1 MYVVCPNCQ
10 TSYILDGAQIGADGK
25 AMRCSN
31 CGTAWRQFPPPVEP
45 EIPEVE
51 AELESTEN
59 LGQAGIGT
67 PGTSQPFSPGGQSG
81 EAVAYPPPYPYPPPY
96 FMPPQAV
103 DGDPQNL
110 TPQPYPYPY
119 PYPYPPVPPVD
130 NGEGAVVPQP
140 VEASPKPQE
149 ELVAE
154 SSTPTEENV
163 PREEEGDAGAEGN
176 QNEDE
181 IIPSDEEL
189 TQALGDDTDL
199 GAIDSA
205 TPQTNEEI
213 EPISEE
219 ALEALEDPDPIPG
232 MDAGGVTQME
242 EPGTEPEDLPDPEPM
257 PAGSSEETT
266 EKKSS
271 LKTIIFIVLFIV
283 IIGSVIG
290 GLVVARHSVI
300 GFWPGANDALYGW
313 MGLRVPQP
321 GDGLEIS
328 LKSPQRKK
336 EGGKDVIVFDVIIRN
351 VSENAQKVPNVILIL
366 TDAEGQK
373 VQEIIST
380 PPELNVDPEK
390 FIRFTAK
397 FPNAPASA
405 RRSDAKWGDYPQSEK
420 QK

>member
-10 TSYILDGAQIGADGK
+10 TSYILDGAHIGTEGK

-31 CGTAWRQFPPPVEP
+31 CGAAWRQFPPPVEP
-45 EIPEVE
+45 EIAEVE
-51 AELESTEN
+51 AEVVVAEN
-59 LGQAGIGT
+59 PGEAGMAT
-67 PGTSQPFSPGGQSG
+67 PGASQPFSSGTQSG
-81 EAVAYPPPYPYPPPY
+81 EVGAFPPPYPYPPPY
-96 FMPPQAV
+96 FMPPQAA
-103 DGDPQNL
+103 DGDSQNL
-110 TPQPYPYPY
+110 PPQPYPYPY

-130 NGEGAVVPQP
+130 NGEGAVATQP
-140 VEASPKPQE
+140 VEVSPQTQE
-149 ELVAE
+149 DIVAG
-154 SSTPTEENV
+154 SPTPTEENISSN
-163 PREEEGDAGAEGN
+163 EEIDAGVEGD
-176 QNEDE
+176 QNADE
-181 IIPSDEEL
+181 TIPSDEEL
-189 TQALGDDTDL
+189 TEALGDGEDL
-199 GAIDSA
+199 GVIDSA

-213 EPISEE
+213 GAISEE
-219 ALEALEDPDPIPG
+219 ALEDLEDPDPIPG
-232 MDAGGVTQME
+232 IDAGGATQME
-242 EPGTEPEDLPDPEPM
+242 EPGTEPEDLPDPEPI
-257 PAGSSEETT
+257 PIGSSEETA

-290 GLVVARHSVI
+290 GLILARHSVI
-300 GFWPGANDALYGW
+300 SFWPGANDALYGW

-351 VSENAQKVPNVILIL
+351 ISENSQKVPNVILIL

-397 FPNAPASA
+397 FPNAPANA
-405 RRSDAKWGDYPQSEK
+405 RRSDAKWGDYPQSGK
-420 QK
+420 

>member
-10 TSYILDGAQIGADGK
+10 TSYILDGAHIGADGK

-51 AELESTEN
+51 AELEFVEN
-59 LGQAGIGT
+59 PEQAGMEQPAT
-67 PGTSQPFSPGGQSG
+67 PQPFPQ
-81 EAVAYPPPYPYPPPY
+81 PYPYPPPY
-96 FMPPQAV
+96 FMPPQV
-103 DGDPQNL
+103 GDGDSQNL
-110 TPQPYPYPY
+110 PPQPYPYPY

-130 NGEGAVVPQP
+130 NGEAAVVAQSGEATLQLQEDPEAKSP
-140 VEASPKPQE
+140 EPKVES
-149 ELVAE
+149 
-154 SSTPTEENV
+154 V
-163 PREEEGDAGAEGN
+163 PSDEDRDTVGEGN
-176 QNEDE
+176 QSEDE

-189 TQALGDDTDL
+189 TEALGDGADL
-199 GAIDSA
+199 EAIESA
-205 TPQTNEEI
+205 APQTNEEV

-232 MDAGGVTQME
+232 MDAEGVSQIE

-257 PAGSSEETT
+257 PTGSSEEPA
-266 EKKSS
+266 EKTGS
-271 LKTIIFIVLFIV
+271 LKTIIFIVLVIV

-290 GLVVARHSVI
+290 GLILARHSVI
-300 GFWPGANDALYGW
+300 GFWPGANDALYNW

-351 VSENAQKVPNVILIL
+351 ISENSQKVPNVILIL

-380 PPELNVDPEK
+380 PPQLDVDPEK

-397 FPNAPASA
+397 FPNAPANA
-405 RRSDAKWGDYPQSEK
+405 RRSDAKWGAYPQSGKEK
-420 QK
+420 

>member
-1 MYVVCPNCQ
+1 MYVVCPDCQ
-10 TSYILDGAQIGADGK
+10 TSYILDGAQIGAEGK

-45 EIPEVE
+45 EIPEVK

-59 LGQAGIGT
+59 LGQAGIGA
-67 PGTSQPFSPGGQSG
+67 PGTSQPFSPGGPSG
-81 EAVAYPPPYPYPPPY
+81 EAVAFPPLYPYPPPY
-96 FMPPQAV
+96 FMPPQAA

-110 TPQPYPYPY
+110 TPQPYPY

-140 VEASPKPQE
+140 GEASPKPQE

-154 SSTPTEENV
+154 SPTPTEENV
-163 PREEEGDAGAEGN
+163 PREEEGDAGSEGN
-176 QNEDE
+176 QIEDE

-189 TQALGDDTDL
+189 TQALGDGTDL

-232 MDAGGVTQME
+232 MDAGGVAQME
-242 EPGTEPEDLPDPEPM
+242 EPGTDPEDLPDPEPM

-290 GLVVARHSVI
+290 GLVLARHSVI

-336 EGGKDVIVFDVIIRN
+336 EGGKDVIVFDVVIRN
-351 VSENAQKVPNVILIL
+351 ISENAQKVPNVILIL

>member
-1 MYVVCPNCQ
+1 MYVVCPDCQ
-10 TSYILDGAQIGADGK
+10 TSYILDGAQIGAEGK

-31 CGTAWRQFPPPVEP
+31 CGAAWRQFPPPVEP

-51 AELESTEN
+51 ADLEFADN
-59 LGQAGIGT
+59 PGQAGMGKL
-67 PGTSQPFSPGGQSG
+67 GTSQPFSPGGPSG
-81 EAVAYPPPYPYPPPY
+81 EAGAFPPPYPYPPPY

-110 TPQPYPYPY
+110 PPQPYPYPY

-130 NGEGAVVPQP
+130 NGEGAVVTQSGAIGPQP
-140 VEASPKPQE
+140 KEDVVVGSP
-149 ELVAE
+149 
-154 SSTPTEENV
+154 TPTEENV
-163 PREEEGDAGAEGN
+163 PSDEEIDTGAEGN

-189 TQALGDDTDL
+189 TEALGDGTDL

-205 TPQTNEEI
+205 APQTNEET

-232 MDAGGVTQME
+232 MDTEGASQIE
-242 EPGTEPEDLPDPEPM
+242 EPGTEPEDLPDPEPI
-257 PAGSSEETT
+257 PTGSSEEPA

-271 LKTIIFIVLFIV
+271 LKTIIFIVLIIL

-290 GLVVARHSVI
+290 GLILARHSVI
-300 GFWPGANDALYGW
+300 GFWTGANDALYGW

-351 VSENAQKVPNVILIL
+351 ISENSQKVPNVILIL

-380 PPELNVDPEK
+380 PPQLDVDPEK

-397 FPNAPASA
+397 FPNAPANA
-405 RRSDAKWGDYPQSEK
+405 RRSDAKWGDYPQSGT

>member
-140 VEASPKPQE
+140 GEASPKPVSYTH
-149 ELVAE
+149 LTLPT
-154 SSTPTEENV
+154 TPYV
-163 PREEEGDAGAEGN
+163 
-176 QNEDE
+176 
-181 IIPSDEEL
+181 
-189 TQALGDDTDL
+189 
-199 GAIDSA
+199 
-205 TPQTNEEI
+205 
-213 EPISEE
+213 
-219 ALEALEDPDPIPG
+219 
-232 MDAGGVTQME
+232 
-242 EPGTEPEDLPDPEPM
+242 
-257 PAGSSEETT
+257 
-266 EKKSS
+266 
-271 LKTIIFIVLFIV
+271 
-283 IIGSVIG
+283 
-290 GLVVARHSVI
+290 
-300 GFWPGANDALYGW
+300 
-313 MGLRVPQP
+313 
-321 GDGLEIS
+321 
-328 LKSPQRKK
+328 
-336 EGGKDVIVFDVIIRN
+336 
-351 VSENAQKVPNVILIL
+351 
-366 TDAEGQK
+366 
-373 VQEIIST
+373 
-380 PPELNVDPEK
+380 
-390 FIRFTAK
+390 
-397 FPNAPASA
+397 
-405 RRSDAKWGDYPQSEK
+405 
-420 QK
+420 

>member
-10 TSYILDGAQIGADGK
+10 TSYILDGAQIGTEGK

-31 CGTAWRQFPPPVEP
+31 CGAAWRQFPPPVET
-45 EIPEVE
+45 EAPEVE
-51 AELESTEN
+51 AELEFAEN
-59 LGQAGIGT
+59 SGQAGMGT
-67 PGTSQPFSPGGQSG
+67 PGTPQPFSPGGQPG
-81 EAVAYPPPYPYPPPY
+81 EAGAYPPPYPYPPPY

-110 TPQPYPYPY
+110 PPQPYPYPY
-119 PYPYPPVPPVD
+119 PYPYPPVPQVD
-130 NGEGAVVPQP
+130 DGEGVVVAQPGEISPQP
-140 VEASPKPQE
+140 QEDIVAGSP
-149 ELVAE
+149 
-154 SSTPTEENV
+154 TPTEENV
-163 PREEEGDAGAEGN
+163 ASDEEVDTEAEGDR
-176 QNEDE
+176 NEDE
-181 IIPSDEEL
+181 TIPSDEEL
-189 TQALGDDTDL
+189 TEALGDDTDL

-205 TPQTNEEI
+205 TPPTNEDI

-232 MDAGGVTQME
+232 MDTGGATQME
-242 EPGTEPEDLPDPEPM
+242 EPGTEPEDLPDPEPI
-257 PAGSSEETT
+257 PTGSSEEIA

-290 GLVVARHSVI
+290 GLILARHSVI

-336 EGGKDVIVFDVIIRN
+336 EGGQDVIVFDVIIRN
-351 VSENAQKVPNVILIL
+351 ISENSQKVPNVILIL
-366 TDAEGQK
+366 TDSEGQQ
-373 VQEIIST
+373 VQQIIST
-380 PPELNVDPEK
+380 PPQLNVDPEQ

-397 FPNAPASA
+397 FPNAPANA
-405 RRSDAKWGDYPQSEK
+405 RRSDAKWGDYPQSGK